1 MPAGVMPGWCNPK
14 ETTEMDLSKFKGKTL
29 DDATLSELTAAI
41 TTHTEALESRAAT
54 AEDKARTAA
63 RESIEGRKANDKRI
77 ERLSELLGV
86 DTDADLDKID
96 VKGMADAAKQV
107 EQQLKRVT
115 RERDE
120 AVAAKAELDGKYS
133 AERRDRAIAEAVGKH
148 PFIDAEDAR
157 ALISGRIAQ
166 EGDELRFKGPD
177 GKSLSIDDGVAWM
190 AKTKPHLVRPAG
202 EGSQGSGY
210 KGSSGGKT
218 AGPNPWDKKTFN
230 ITQQIALK
238 AENPALAAQLQSA
251 AQAAQPA

>member
-1 MPAGVMPGWCNPK
+1 
-14 ETTEMDLSKFKGKTL
+14 MDLSKFKGKTL
-29 DDATLSELTAAI
+29 DDAMLSELTAALAS
-41 TTHTEALESRAAT
+41 HDEAKDSEIASEREKRKK
-54 AEDKARTAA
+54 AEH
-63 RESIEGRKANDKRI
+63 ESITGRKSKDARI
-77 ERLSELLGV
+77 ERMAEMLGIEP
-86 DTDADLDKID
+86 DADLDKID

-120 AVAAKAELDGKYS
+120 AVAAKADLDGKYS